1 MRYWCLPLSEG
12 EKFCHF
18 CGAKQEN
25 LCPQCGAVVEKGI
38 AFCPACGAKM
48 SGKKL
53 CKNCK
58 AEVQPGEKFCKAC
71 GTKVDEE

>member
-1 MRYWCLPLSEG
+1 
-12 EKFCHF
+12 
-18 CGAKQEN
+18 
-25 LCPQCGAVVEKGI
+25 
-38 AFCPACGAKM
+38 M